1 MLVKRLQFQRVIP
14 VLVFS
19 WGLVCMCMGFIQNYA
34 GLIVCRLLLGTFE
47 GCLFPSMTMF
57 LLNWYRR
64 EEVGQRVCYLYG
76 MFVLHFS
83 LLPADVITFQLA
95 RLYREPLVD

>member
-1 MLVKRLQFQRVIP
+1 MYVKRLQFYRVIP
-14 VLVFS
+14 VLVFC
-19 WGLVCMCMGFIQNYA
+19 WGLVCMCTGFIQNYA
-34 GLIVCRLLLGTFE
+34 GLIVCRLLLGAFE

-76 MFVLHFS
+76 MVA
-83 LLPADVITFQLA
+83 LLLSSSDADTSQSA
-95 RLYREPLVD
+95 RLCLELLAD